1 MKKLI
6 VFFILVILLFSLGM
20 FLNIDALNK
29 MILNNTV
36 NSQWANRINWIG
48 FLVSF
53 PLFIHAISIERKE
66 NVYLLILF
74 YMEFAMFAAFTYA
87 TALGIYFHENG
98 LIPMGFAFWTLAA
111 IMLIAQELWIDGRL
125 NKVAGWI
132 WGEKARIFHYAIA
145 LISVFVVIKFFPEK
159 TMPLTM
165 WNWVIL
171 GALSISFIYAISDI
185 DRDSTYVTL
194 ACLCAGAYW
203 GGAFFTYHADGHI
216 LGKVLS
222 GALGIVIGIAL
233 ILWVTGSLHSLANWV
248 WKSAFFK
255 PIRFVFD
262 VVIGTI
268 GIICMVIVA
277 LIASIVAGL
286 ISIFK
291 PGWIDDVGPDWKK
304 FILKKNPLVW
314 SGFFP

>member
-132 WGEKARIFHYAIA
+132 WGIRSRIFHYAIA
-145 LISVFVVIKFFPEK
+145 LISAIIVVKFFPAGEP
-159 TMPLTM
+159 PLTM
-165 WNWVIL
+165 QNWMIL
-171 GALSISFIYAISDI
+171 GIMTVGFIYAVSGI
-185 DRDSTYVTL
+185 DRDATY
-194 ACLCAGAYW
+194 AFMAGMC
-203 GGAFFTYHADGHI
+203 AFFYAMGFLLHYRLVHSTFGAAVFMS
-216 LGKVLS
+216 LGVMYFL
-222 GALGIVIGIAL
+222 ALL
-233 ILWVTGSLHSLANWV
+233 LWAFGQLHDVAEWI
-248 WKSAFFK
+248 WKSPYFK
-255 PIRFVFD
+255 PIRFVFEA
-262 VVIGTI
+262 VVATI
-268 GIICMVIVA
+268 GLIFMVVVG

-291 PGWIDDVGPDWKK
+291 PGWIDDVGPD
-304 FILKKNPLVW
+304 
-314 SGFFP
+314 